1 MLHERNRIRGPA
13 SSVIVV
19 IAPGM
24 DYSSAEMDQLLI
36 EAVEDSVRIATI
48 NYPALLRPLSLEQ
61 LAQHTGGPYYTVQEQ
76 HYNVA
81 TSYISTYFKLA
92 NVMFSIAA
100 HFYEGNL
107 AGMPLEV
114 RVCYSGKLYPVY
126 CIIHISWKPFF
137 SELRGSSFILHV
149 HVLLIHI
156 ISKLKR

>member
-1 MLHERNRIRGPA
+1 MLHERYRNRGPA

-24 DYSSAEMDQLLI
+24 DYSSTEMDQLLN
-36 EAVEDSVRIATI
+36 EAVEDAVRIATI

-61 LAQHTGGPYYTVQEQ
+61 LAQHTGGPYYTVQEE
-76 HYNVA
+76 HYNIA

-100 HFYEGNL
+100 HFYEGSP

-114 RVCYSGKLYPVY
+114 RMCGKFCPVY
-126 CIIHISWKPFF
+126 SIIYIF
-137 SELRGSSFILHV
+137 
-149 HVLLIHI
+149 
-156 ISKLKR
+156 

>member
-1 MLHERNRIRGPA
+1 MLHERHRIRGPA

-24 DYSSAEMDQLLI
+24 DYSSTDMDQLLN
-36 EAVEDSVRIATI
+36 EAVQDAVRIATI

-76 HYNVA
+76 HYNIA

-100 HFYEGNL
+100 HFYEGSIT
-107 AGMPLEV
+107 GMPLEV
-114 RVCYSGKLYPVY
+114 MMCYSGKLCPV
-126 CIIHISWKPFF
+126 
-137 SELRGSSFILHV
+137 
-149 HVLLIHI
+149 
-156 ISKLKR
+156 

>member
-1 MLHERNRIRGPA
+1 MLSFSQMLQERNRIRGPA

-24 DYSSAEMDQLLI
+24 DYLSTEMDQLLS

-48 NYPALLRPLSLEQ
+48 NYPALLRPFSLEQ
-61 LAQHTGGPYYTVQEQ
+61 LARSTGGPYYTVQEQ
-76 HYNVA
+76 RYNIA

-100 HFYEGNL
+100 HFYEGSL

-114 RVCYSGKLYPVY
+114 RNCVQFGP
-126 CIIHISWKPFF
+126 
-137 SELRGSSFILHV
+137 
-149 HVLLIHI
+149 
-156 ISKLKR
+156 